1 MECHMI
7 QYLYENLQNHT
18 REGRF
23 HMSDYKINTKCVQ
36 AGYTPGN
43 GEPRQ
48 IPIVQ
53 STTFRYATSEDMG
66 KLFDLEAS
74 GYFYTRLQNPT
85 NDYVA
90 AKIAELEGGTAAMLT
105 SSGQAANFF
114 ALFNICQSGSH
125 IVASS
130 SIYGGTFNLISV
142 TMAKMGIEATF
153 VSPDCTE
160 EELNAAFQ
168 ENTRAVFGETIANPA
183 LTVLDIEKFA
193 KAAHEHGVPLI
204 VDNTFPTP
212 VNCRPIEWGA
222 DIVTHSTT
230 KYMDGHGAA
239 VGGAIV
245 DSGKFDWMAHADKFP
260 GLCTPD
266 ESYHG
271 ITYAEKFGKEGAF
284 ITKATSQLMR
294 DLGCIQSPQ
303 NAFLLN
309 LGLESL
315 HVRMPRHVENGQ
327 AVAEFLQKQPQ
338 VAYVSYPGLPTDK
351 YYEVAKKY
359 LPNGGCGVVSFELKG
374 GRPAAETFMKH
385 LKLAAI
391 ETHVADARTCCL
403 NPATSTHRQMND
415 EQLKAAGVPAGLVR
429 ISCGLED
436 KEDLI
441 ADLAQALAQI

>member
-1 MECHMI
+1 
-7 QYLYENLQNHT
+7 
-18 REGRF
+18 
-23 HMSDYKINTKCVQ
+23 
-36 AGYTPGN
+36 
-43 GEPRQ
+43 
-48 IPIVQ
+48 
-53 STTFRYATSEDMG
+53 ATSEDMG

-90 AKIAELEGGTAAMLT
+90 AKIAALEGGTAAMLT

-114 ALFNICQSGSH
+114 ALFNICNAGDH

-142 TMAKMGIEATF
+142 TLAKMGITSTF
-153 VSPDCTE
+153 VSPDATA
-160 EELNAAFQ
+160 EELDAAFQ
-168 ENTRAVFGETIANPA
+168 PNTRAMFGETIANPA

-193 KAAHEHGVPLI
+193 AAAHRHGVPLI
-204 VDNTFPTP
+204 IDNTFPTP

-239 VGGAIV
+239 VGGAII
-245 DSGKFDWMAHADKFP
+245 DSGKFDWMAHADKYP

-271 ITYAEKFGKEGAF
+271 VTYAEKFGKEGAF
-284 ITKATSQLMR
+284 ITKCTSQLMR

-303 NAFLLN
+303 HAFYLN

-315 HVRMPRHVENGQ
+315 HVRMPRHCENGL
-327 AVAEFLQKQPQ
+327 AVATFLKGHPA
-338 VAYVSYPGLPTDK
+338 VKSVSFPHLPGDK
-351 YYEVAKKY
+351 YYDVAMKY
-359 LPNGGCGVVSFELKG
+359 MPNGGCGVVSFELKG
-374 GRPAAETFMKH
+374 GRTAAEAFMKH

-403 NPATSTHRQMND
+403 NPATSTHRQMTE
-415 EQLKAAGVPAGLVR
+415 EQLAAAGVPAGLVR
-429 ISCGLED
+429 ISCGLEGKD
-436 KEDLI
+436 DLI
-441 ADLAQALAQI
+441 ADIAQALAHVE

>member
-1 MECHMI
+1 
-7 QYLYENLQNHT
+7 
-18 REGRF
+18 
-23 HMSDYKINTKCVQ
+23 MSNYSINTKCVQ

-53 STTFRYATSEDMG
+53 STTFKYETSEAMG
-66 KLFDLEAS
+66 KLFDLEAE

-85 NDYVA
+85 NDHVA

-114 ALFNICQSGSH
+114 AIFNICEAGSH

-130 SIYGGTFNLISV
+130 SIYGGTYNLLAV
-142 TMAKMGIEATF
+142 TMAKMGIEVTF
-153 VSPDCTE
+153 VSPDANE
-160 EELNAAFQ
+160 EELLACFK
-168 ENTRAVFGETIANPA
+168 ENTRAMFGESIANPA

-193 KAAHEHGVPLI
+193 KVAHAQGVPLI

-212 VNCRPIEWGA
+212 VNCQPIKWGA

-245 DSGKFDWMAHADKFP
+245 DSGNFNWMAYADKYP
-260 GLCTPD
+260 GLCKPD
-266 ESYHG
+266 DSYHG
-271 ITYAEKFGKEGAF
+271 VTYAERFGQGGAF
-284 ITKATSQLMR
+284 ITKCTVQLMR

-303 NAFLLN
+303 HAFILN

-315 HVRMPRHVENGQ
+315 HVRMPRHVENGL
-327 AVAEFLQKQPQ
+327 AVAQFLEQQPQ
-338 VAYVSYPGLPTDK
+338 VAYVNYPGLPSNK
-351 YYEVAKKY
+351 YYETAKKY
-359 LPNGGCGVVSFELKG
+359 MPNGGCGVVSFELKG
-374 GRPAAETFMKH
+374 GRAAAEAFMKE

-403 NPATSTHRQMND
+403 NPATSTHRQMTD
-415 EQLKAAGVPAGLVR
+415 EQLIEAGVPAGLVR

-436 KEDLI
+436 KNDLI
-441 ADLAQALAQI
+441 ADLSQALQAIQ

>member
-1 MECHMI
+1 
-7 QYLYENLQNHT
+7 
-18 REGRF
+18 
-23 HMSDYKINTKCVQ
+23 MSEYKLNTKCVQ

-53 STTFRYATSEDMG
+53 STTFKYDTSEDMG

-90 AKIAELEGGTAAMLT
+90 AKIAALEGGTAAMLT

-114 ALFNICQSGSH
+114 ALFNICESGSH
-125 IVASS
+125 IVSSS

-142 TMAKMGIEATF
+142 TMAKMGIEVTF
-153 VSPDCTE
+153 VSPDCSE
-160 EELNAAFQ
+160 EELNGAFR

-193 KAAHEHGVPLI
+193 KAAHAHGVPLI

-212 VNCRPIEWGA
+212 VHCRPIEWGA

-245 DSGKFDWMAHADKFP
+245 DSGKFDWMRVADKYP

-284 ITKATSQLMR
+284 ITKCTAQLMR

-303 NAFLLN
+303 HAFLLN

-327 AVAEFLQKQPQ
+327 AVAEFLQQHPQ
-338 VAYVSYPGLPTDK
+338 VVSVNYSGLKGDK
-351 YYEVAKKY
+351 YYELAKKY

-374 GRPAAETFMKH
+374 GRAAAEAFMKH

-415 EQLKAAGVPAGLVR
+415 KQLEEAGIPAGLIR
-429 ISCGLED
+429 MSCGLED

-441 ADLAQALAQI
+441 ADLAQALDAAASM

>member
-1 MECHMI
+1 
-7 QYLYENLQNHT
+7 
-18 REGRF
+18 
-23 HMSDYKINTKCVQ
+23 MSDYRIETKCVQ
-36 AGYTPGN
+36 GGYTPGN

-53 STTFRYATSEDMG
+53 STTFKYATSEDMG
-66 KLFDLEAS
+66 KLFDLEAN

-90 AKIAELEGGTAAMLT
+90 AKICELEGGTAAMLT

-114 ALFNICQSGSH
+114 ALFNICSCGDH
-125 IVASS
+125 IVSSS

-142 TMAKMGIEATF
+142 TMAKMGIEVTF
-153 VSPDCTE
+153 VSPDCTD
-160 EELNAAFQ
+160 EELEAAFRP
-168 ENTRAVFGETIANPA
+168 NTKAVFGETIANPA

-193 KAAHEHGVPLI
+193 KAAHTHGVPLI
-204 VDNTFPTP
+204 VDNTFATP
-212 VNCRPIEWGA
+212 VNCRPFEWGA

-266 ESYHG
+266 DSYHG
-271 ITYAEKFGKEGAF
+271 ITYAEKFGREGAF
-284 ITKATSQLMR
+284 ITKCTAQLMR
-294 DLGCIQSPQ
+294 DFGAIQSPQ
-303 NAFLLN
+303 NAFYLN

-315 HVRMPRHVENGQ
+315 HVRMARHCENGQ
-327 AVAEFLQKQPQ
+327 AVAEFLAAHPK
-338 VAYVSYPGLPTDK
+338 VASVSYCGLPGDK
-351 YYEVAKKY
+351 YHTLAEKY
-359 LPNGGCGVVSFELKG
+359 LPHGSCGVVSFELKG
-374 GRPAAETFMKH
+374 GREAAGTFMKH

-403 NPATSTHRQMND
+403 NPASSTHRQMTD
-415 EQLKAAGVPAGLVR
+415 KQLAAAGIPAGLVR
-429 ISCGLED
+429 MSCGLES
-436 KEDLI
+436 KQDLI
-441 ADLAQALAQI
+441 GDIAQALDQVK

>member
-1 MECHMI
+1 M
-7 QYLYENLQNHT
+7 
-18 REGRF
+18 R
-23 HMSDYKINTKCVQ
+23 DYKINTKCVQ

-48 IPIVQ
+48 IPIYQ
-53 STTFRYATSEDMG
+53 STTFKYDTSEDMG

-90 AKIAELEGGTAAMLT
+90 AKIAALEGGTAAMLT

-114 ALFNICQSGSH
+114 ALFNICECGSH

-142 TMAKMGIEATF
+142 TMAKMGITATF

-160 EELNAAFQ
+160 EELNAAFRD
-168 ENTRAVFGETIANPA
+168 NTRAVFGETIANPA

-193 KAAHEHGVPLI
+193 KAAHAHGVPLI

-212 VNCRPIEWGA
+212 VNCRPFQWGA

-239 VGGAIV
+239 VGGCIV
-245 DSGKFDWMAHADKFP
+245 DSGNFDWMAHADKFP

-266 ESYHG
+266 DSYHG
-271 ITYAEKFGKEGAF
+271 VTYAEKFGKEGAF
-284 ITKATSQLMR
+284 ITKCTSQLMR
-294 DLGCIQSPQ
+294 DFGSIQSPQ
-303 NAFLLN
+303 HAFLLN

-327 AVAEFLQKQPQ
+327 AVAEFLEGQPQ
-338 VAYVSYPGLPTDK
+338 VEYVSYPGLPSYK
-351 YYEVAKKY
+351 YYDLAQKY
-359 LPNGGCGVVSFELKG
+359 MGNGGCGVVSFCLKG
-374 GRPAAETFMKH
+374 GRAAAEKFMKN

-403 NPATSTHRQMND
+403 NPATSTHRQMTD
-415 EQLKAAGVPAGLVR
+415 EQLITAGIPAGLVR
-429 ISCGLED
+429 MSCGLED

-441 ADLAQALAQI
+441 ADLKQALEAI

>member
-1 MECHMI
+1 MKH
-7 QYLYENLQNHT
+7 
-18 REGRF
+18 
-23 HMSDYKINTKCVQ
+23 INTICVQ
-36 AGYTPGN
+36 GGYTPGN

-53 STTFRYATSEDMG
+53 STTFRYENAEAMG

-85 NDYVA
+85 NDAVA
-90 AKIAELEGGTAAMLT
+90 AKLAELEGGTAAMLT
-105 SSGQAANFF
+105 SSGQAANFL
-114 ALFNICQSGSH
+114 ALFNICTCGEH

-130 SIYGGTFNLISV
+130 SIYGGTFNLIDV
-142 TMAKMGIEATF
+142 TMRKMGVEVTF
-153 VSPDCTE
+153 VSPDCTT
-160 EELNAAFQ
+160 EELNAAFRD
-168 ENTRAVFGETIANPA
+168 NTRAVFGETIANPA

-193 KAAHEHGVPLI
+193 AAAHAHGVPLI
-204 VDNTFPTP
+204 VDNTFATP
-212 VNCRPIEWGA
+212 VNCRPFDWGA

-245 DSGKFDWMAHADKFP
+245 DSGRFDWMAHADKFP

-284 ITKATSQLMR
+284 ITKATAQLMR
-294 DLGCIQSPQ
+294 DFGCIQSPQ
-303 NAFLLN
+303 HAFLLN

-315 HVRMPRHVENGQ
+315 HVRVKRHCENAQ
-327 AVAEFLQKQPQ
+327 AVAEVLSGHSDIAW
-338 VAYVSYPGLPTDK
+338 VTYPGLLGDK
-351 YYEVAKKY
+351 YHALAEKY
-359 LPNGGCGVVSFELKG
+359 LPNGSCGVVSFGVKG
-374 GRPAAETFMKH
+374 GRKAAEAFMGR

-403 NPATSTHRQMND
+403 HPASTTHRQMSD
-415 EQLKAAGVPAGLVR
+415 AQLAAAGVGADLVR
-429 ISCGLED
+429 MSCGLED
-436 KEDLI
+436 AGDLI
-441 ADLAQALAQI
+441 ADIDQALRG

>member
-1 MECHMI
+1 
-7 QYLYENLQNHT
+7 
-18 REGRF
+18 
-23 HMSDYKINTKCVQ
+23 MSDYRIETKCVQ
-36 AGYTPGN
+36 GGYTPGN

-66 KLFDLEAS
+66 RLFDLEAS

-114 ALFNICQSGSH
+114 ALFNICSCGDH

-142 TMAKMGIEATF
+142 TMAKMGIETTF
-153 VSPDCTE
+153 VSPDASN
-160 EELNAAFQ
+160 EELDAAFRD
-168 ENTRAVFGETIANPA
+168 NTKAVFGETIANPA

-193 KAAHEHGVPLI
+193 SAAHRHGVPLI

-212 VNCRPIEWGA
+212 GGCRPFEWGA

-245 DSGKFDWMAHADKFP
+245 DSGRFDWMAHAEKFP

-271 ITYAEKFGKEGAF
+271 ITYAEKFGNAGAF
-284 ITKATSQLMR
+284 ITKCTAQLMR
-294 DLGCIQSPQ
+294 DFGAIQSPQ
-303 NAFLLN
+303 NAFYLN

-315 HVRMPRHVENGQ
+315 HVRMARHCENGQ
-327 AVAEFLQKQPQ
+327 AAAEFLAAHPK
-338 VAYVSYPGLPTDK
+338 VAHVNYCGLPGDP
-351 YYEVAKKY
+351 YHALAEKY
-359 LPNGGCGVVSFELKG
+359 LPNGSCGVVSFELKG
-374 GRPAAETFMKH
+374 GREAAGVFMRN

-403 NPATSTHRQMND
+403 NPASSTHRQMTD
-415 EQLKAAGVPAGLVR
+415 EQLAEAGIPAGLVR
-429 ISCGLED
+429 MSCGLES

-441 ADLAQALAQI
+441 DDIAQALAQVN

>member
-1 MECHMI
+1 
-7 QYLYENLQNHT
+7 
-18 REGRF
+18 
-23 HMSDYKINTKCVQ
+23 MSDYKMNTKCVQ
-36 AGYTPGN
+36 SGYRPGN

-53 STTFRYATSEDMG
+53 STTFKYDTSEDMG

-90 AKIAELEGGTAAMLT
+90 AKIADMEGGTAAMLT

-114 ALFNICQSGSH
+114 ALFNICQAGDH
-125 IVASS
+125 IVSSS

-160 EELNAAFQ
+160 EELNAAFK
-168 ENTRAVFGETIANPA
+168 ENTKAVFGETIANPA

-193 KAAHEHGVPLI
+193 KAAHAHHVPLI

-212 VNCRPIEWGA
+212 VNCRPFEWGA

-245 DSGKFDWMAHADKFP
+245 DSGNFDWMANAEKFP

-266 ESYHG
+266 DSYHG

-284 ITKATSQLMR
+284 ITKCTAQLMR

-303 NAFLLN
+303 HAFILN

-327 AVAEFLQKQPQ
+327 AVAEFLEKQPQ
-338 VAYVSYPGLPTDK
+338 VAYVNYPGLESDK
-351 YYEVAKKY
+351 YHERAMKY
-359 LPNGGCGVVSFELKG
+359 MPKGGCGVVSFELKG
-374 GRPAAETFMKH
+374 GRKAAETFMKH

-403 NPATSTHRQMND
+403 NPATSTHRQMSD
-415 EQLKAAGVPAGLVR
+415 EQLAAAGVPAGLVR

-441 ADLAQALAQI
+441 ADLAQALAQIEE

>member
-1 MECHMI
+1 MKNNGYLFPVKYRQRGDFMEN
-7 QYLYENLQNHT
+7 YT
-18 REGRF
+18 
-23 HMSDYKINTKCVQ
+23 INTKCVQ
-36 AGYTPGN
+36 AGYRPGN

-53 STTFRYATSEDMG
+53 STTFKYDTSEDMG

-90 AKIAELEGGTAAMLT
+90 AKIAALEGGTAAMLT

-114 ALFNICQSGSH
+114 ALFNICECGSH

-142 TMAKMGIEATF
+142 TMAKMGIEVTF
-153 VSPDCTE
+153 VSPTASE
-160 EELNAAFQ
+160 EELNAAFKD
-168 ENTRAVFGETIANPA
+168 NTRAVFGETIANPA

-193 KAAHEHGVPLI
+193 KAAHAHGVPLI

-284 ITKATSQLMR
+284 ITKATAQLMR
-294 DLGCIQSPQ
+294 DFGSIQSPQ
-303 NAFLLN
+303 HAFILN

-327 AVAEFLQKQPQ
+327 AVAEFLEKHPK
-338 VAYVSYPGLPTDK
+338 VVKVNYPGLKSDP
-351 YYEVAKKY
+351 YYELGQKY

-374 GRPAAETFMKH
+374 GRDAAQKFMKG

-403 NPATSTHRQMND
+403 NPATSTHRQMSD
-415 EQLKAAGVPAGLVR
+415 EQLAQAGIPAGLVR
-429 ISCGLED
+429 MSCGLED
-436 KEDLI
+436 KKDLI
-441 ADLAQALAQI
+441 ADIENALNQI

>member
-1 MECHMI
+1 MKD
-7 QYLYENLQNHT
+7 YNL
-18 REGRF
+18 
-23 HMSDYKINTKCVQ
+23 NTLCVQ
-36 AGYTPGN
+36 AGYQPGN

-48 IPIVQ
+48 IPIIQ
-53 STTFRYATSEDMG
+53 STTFKYDTSEAMG
-66 KLFDLEAS
+66 QLFDLEAE

-85 NDYVA
+85 NDFVA
-90 AKIAELEGGTAAMLT
+90 AKIAALEGGTAAMLT

-114 ALFNICQSGSH
+114 ALFNICECGSH

-142 TMAKMGIEATF
+142 TMAKMGIDVTF
-153 VSPDCTE
+153 VSPDCTAG
-160 EELNAAFQ
+160 ELDAAFRD
-168 ENTRAVFGETIANPA
+168 NTRAVFGETIANPA

-193 KAAHEHGVPLI
+193 TAAHAHGVPLI

-239 VGGAIV
+239 VGGAII
-245 DSGKFDWMAHADKFP
+245 DAGRFDWMAHAEKFP
-260 GLCTPD
+260 GLCTKD

-284 ITKATSQLMR
+284 ITKCTAQLMR
-294 DLGCIQSPQ
+294 DFGCIQSPQ
-303 NAFLLN
+303 HAFILN

-327 AVAEFLQKQPQ
+327 AVAEFLAKHPA
-338 VAYVSYPGLPTDK
+338 VSYVNYPGLPGDPYYKLAQK
-351 YYEVAKKY
+351 YM
-359 LPNGGCGVVSFELKG
+359 PDGGCGVVSFEIKG
-374 GRPAAETFMKH
+374 GRTAAEKFMKN

-403 NPATSTHRQMND
+403 NPATSTHRQMTD
-415 EQLKAAGVPAGLVR
+415 DQLKEAGIPAGLIR

-436 KEDLI
+436 KNDLI
-441 ADLAQALAQI
+441 ADLEQAFDA

>member
-1 MECHMI
+1 
-7 QYLYENLQNHT
+7 
-18 REGRF
+18 
-23 HMSDYKINTKCVQ
+23 MSDYKINTKCVQ

-43 GEPRQ
+43 GHPRQ

-53 STTFRYATSEDMG
+53 STTFKYATSEDMG

-74 GYFYTRLQNPT
+74 GYFYSRLQNPT

-90 AKIAELEGGTAAMLT
+90 AKIAELEGGSAAMLT

-114 ALFNICQSGSH
+114 ALFNICECGSH
-125 IVASS
+125 IVSSS

-142 TMAKMGIEATF
+142 TMAKMGIEVTF

-160 EELNAAFQ
+160 EELDAVFQ
-168 ENTRAVFGETIANPA
+168 ENTRAVFGESIANPA

-193 KAAHEHGVPLI
+193 KAAHRHGVPLV

-245 DSGKFDWMAHADKFP
+245 DSGKFDWMAHAEKFP

-284 ITKATSQLMR
+284 ITKCTSQLMR
-294 DLGCIQSPQ
+294 DLGCMQSPQ
-303 NAFLLN
+303 SAFILN

-327 AVAEFLQKQPQ
+327 AVAEFLKNQPQ
-338 VAYVSYPGLPTDK
+338 VAYVNYPGLKEDK
-351 YYEVAKKY
+351 YYEIAQKY
-359 LPNGGCGVVSFELKG
+359 MSNGGCGVVSFELKG
-374 GRPAAETFMKH
+374 GRKAAETFMKH

-403 NPATSTHRQMND
+403 NPATSTHRQMTE
-415 EQLKAAGVPAGLVR
+415 EQLNEAGVPAGLVR

-441 ADLAQALAQI
+441 ADLAQALAAIN

>member
-1 MECHMI
+1 MENN
-7 QYLYENLQNHT
+7 Y
-18 REGRF
+18 
-23 HMSDYKINTKCVQ
+23 SINTKCVQ
-36 AGYTPGN
+36 GGYTPGN

-48 IPIVQ
+48 IPIYQ
-53 STTFRYATSEDMG
+53 STTFKYDTSEDMG
-66 KLFDLEAS
+66 KLFDLEAD
-74 GYFYTRLQNPT
+74 GYFYTRLANPT

-114 ALFNICQSGSH
+114 ALFNICENGSH
-125 IVASS
+125 IVSS
-130 SIYGGTFNLISV
+130 ASIYGGTFNLIEV
-142 TMAKMGIEATF
+142 TMKKMGIDVTF
-153 VSPDCTE
+153 VEPDCTE
-160 EELNAAFQ
+160 EELNAAFK
-168 ENTRAVFGETIANPA
+168 ENTRAVFGESIANPA

-193 KAAHEHGVPLI
+193 KAAHAHGVPLI
-204 VDNTFPTP
+204 VDNKFPTP
-212 VNCRPIEWGA
+212 VNLRPIEWGA

-266 ESYHG
+266 DSYHG

-284 ITKATSQLMR
+284 ITKCTAQLMR
-294 DLGCIQSPQ
+294 DFGCIQSPQ
-303 NAFLLN
+303 HAFILN

-327 AVAEFLQKQPQ
+327 AVAEFLEANDK
-338 VAYVSYPGLPTDK
+338 VLYVNYPGLPSYK
-351 YYEVAKKY
+351 YYDVAKKY
-359 LPNGGCGVVSFELKG
+359 MPNGGCGVVSFEIKG
-374 GRPAAETFMKH
+374 GREAAEKFMKN

-415 EQLKAAGVPAGLVR
+415 EQLKAAGVPAGLIR

-436 KEDLI
+436 KNDLI
-441 ADLAQALAQI
+441 ADLKQALEAI

>member
-1 MECHMI
+1 M
-7 QYLYENLQNHT
+7 
-18 REGRF
+18 G
-23 HMSDYKINTKCVQ
+23 DYKMSTKCVQ

-48 IPIVQ
+48 IPIIQ

-85 NDYVA
+85 NDCVA
-90 AKIAELEGGTAAMLT
+90 AKIAKLEGGTAAMLT

-114 ALFNICQSGSH
+114 AIFNICECGGH

-130 SIYGGTFNLISV
+130 SIYGGTFNLLSV
-142 TMAKMGIEATF
+142 TMAKMGIQVTF

-160 EELNAAFQ
+160 EELNGAFR
-168 ENTRAVFGETIANPA
+168 ENTKAVFGETIANPA

-193 KAAHEHGVPLI
+193 EAAHVHGVPLI

-245 DSGKFDWMAHADKFP
+245 DAGKFDWMAHAGKFP

-271 ITYAEKFGKEGAF
+271 ITYAEKFGREGAF
-284 ITKATSQLMR
+284 ITKCTSQLMR
-294 DLGCIQSPQ
+294 DFGCIQSPQ
-303 NAFLLN
+303 NAFILN

-338 VAYVSYPGLPTDK
+338 VAYVIYSGLPGDK
-351 YYEVAKKY
+351 YYEIAKKY
-359 LPNGGCGVVSFELKG
+359 MPNGGCGVVSFELRG
-374 GRPAAETFMKH
+374 GRTAAETFMKH

-403 NPATSTHRQMND
+403 NPATSTHRQMTD
-415 EQLKAAGVPAGLVR
+415 EQLAAAGVPAGLVR

-441 ADLAQALAQI
+441 ADLAQALAKI